1 MTRGKN
7 NVRLIV
13 AAFFLH
19 NHLGCFRKQAE
30 VNVMSSLWCIKGLAP
45 LIWLFPHKESV
56 RCLVVTHSRD
66 KWFSP
71 YTWLFSQ
78 SMKDVFMQVRTR
90 LKGDGEPVCS
100 YPWLVINIL
109 FSCLASLVGQT
120 TISMVSIDV

>member
-30 VNVMSSLWCIKGLAP
+30 VNVMASLWCIKGLAS
-45 LIWLFPHKESV
+45 LIWLFPIRRV
-56 RCLVVTHSRD
+56 CTVWPLTRSRD

-71 YTWLFSQ
+71 YSRLFSQ
-78 SMKDVFMQVRTR
+78 SMKEVFYASTNPFKRRWRTR
-90 LKGDGEPVCS
+90 LQLSVVGDYHIIQLLGLS
-100 YPWLVINIL
+100 GWTNHDLN
-109 FSCLASLVGQT
+109 G
-120 TISMVSIDV
+120 